1 MESKHYVV
9 ADIITQEDSEA
20 SSVQK
25 PFALSDPDPSP
36 SSKEH
41 LPEVPV
47 ALPQD
52 SFFMELIKQ
61 VKGSLSAMMTLAF
74 FSRDKFKDA
83 ELGQHFY
90 EIVSEDLE
98 KTISLLNC
106 YRNYITLEQTDKRA
120 NTVHTVIEKVMNEH
134 QDLLKKK
141 AIHIIKKQFDEDLP
155 ETAMPEVHLQY
166 VLDALI
172 QYTIRTL
179 PSGGSMGFLTR
190 TFDGAEKM
198 ENQNELQKNAKYV
211 EILVV
216 ASHHPDP
223 QDSLGSQSEVPIR
236 HIGGQLDLVLELVKT
251 MTRKNRGA
259 LIMKSYD
266 DKALTFV
273 SLILPVERRKVIR
286 FPSAKTGGDVMEG
299 HYGRT

>member
-9 ADIITQEDSEA
+9 ADIVTQEDSEA

-25 PFALSDPDPSP
+25 PFALSDPDLSA
-36 SSKEH
+36 SSKED
-41 LPEVPV
+41 LPEVQGEV
-47 ALPQD
+47 PQD
-52 SFFMELIKQ
+52 SVFTELIKQ

-106 YRNYITLEQTDKRA
+106 YRNYITLNQTVKRA
-120 NTVHTVIEKVMNEH
+120 NTVHTLIEHVMNEH

-155 ETAMPEVHLQY
+155 ETAMPEVHLRY
-166 VLDALI
+166 ILDALI

-198 ENQNELQKNAKYV
+198 ENQNELQKNEKYI
-211 EILVV
+211 EILIV
-216 ASHHPDP
+216 ASHHPDLHE
-223 QDSLGSQSEVPIR
+223 SLGAQSEVPIR
-236 HIGGQLDLVLELVKT
+236 HNGRPLDLVLQLVKT

-259 LIMKSYD
+259 MIMKSYD
-266 DKALTFV
+266 DKAMIFV
-273 SLILPVERRKVIR
+273 SLILPVEKRKVIR

>member
-1 MESKHYVV
+1 MESKQYVV
-9 ADIITQEDSEA
+9 ADIVTQEDSEA

-25 PFALSDPDPSP
+25 PFALSDPDLSA
-36 SSKEH
+36 SSKED
-41 LPEVPV
+41 LPEAQVEVP
-47 ALPQD
+47 QG
-52 SFFMELIKQ
+52 SFFVELIKQ

-106 YRNYITLEQTDKRA
+106 YRNYITLEQTDKRG
-120 NTVHTVIEKVMNEH
+120 NTVRTLIERVINEH
-134 QDLLKKK
+134 EDLLKKK
-141 AIHIIKKQFDEDLP
+141 SIQIIKKQFDEDLP

-190 TFDGAEKM
+190 TFDGTEKM
-198 ENQNELQKNAKYV
+198 EIQNELQKNTKYI
-211 EILVV
+211 EILIV

-223 QDSLGSQSEVPIR
+223 QDSLGVSVRSSDPSQRRPIGLGPGVGKNNDSKEPGGLDHEVVR
-236 HIGGQLDLVLELVKT
+236 
-251 MTRKNRGA
+251 
-259 LIMKSYD
+259 
-266 DKALTFV
+266 
-273 SLILPVERRKVIR
+273 
-286 FPSAKTGGDVMEG
+286 
-299 HYGRT
+299 

>member
-1 MESKHYVV
+1 MESKQYVV
-9 ADIITQEDSEA
+9 ADIVTQEDSEA

-25 PFALSDPDPSP
+25 PFALSDPDLSA
-36 SSKEH
+36 SSKED
-41 LPEVPV
+41 LPEVQV
-47 ALPQD
+47 EVPQD
-52 SFFMELIKQ
+52 SVFTELIKQ

-74 FSRDKFKDA
+74 FSKDKFKDA

-106 YRNYITLEQTDKRA
+106 YRNYITLNQTVKRA
-120 NTVHTVIEKVMNEH
+120 NTVHTLIEHVMNEH

-155 ETAMPEVHLQY
+155 ETAMPEVHLRY
-166 VLDALI
+166 ILDALI
-172 QYTIRTL
+172 QYTVRTL

-198 ENQNELQKNAKYV
+198 ENQNELQKNEKYI
-211 EILVV
+211 EILIV
-216 ASHHPDP
+216 ASHHPDT
-223 QDSLGSQSEVPIR
+223 QDSHGAQSEVPSR
-236 HIGGQLDLVLELVKT
+236 RNGGPLDLVLELVKT

-259 LIMKSYD
+259 MIMKSYD
-266 DKALTFV
+266 DKAMIFV

-299 HYGRT
+299 RYGRV